1 MLAASRQNKKHVV
14 IHEQSSVKSRLG
26 NRSPTAANCLK
37 KIYFS
42 GGAAVTPSTWS
53 GDDGRGAG
61 SRNMRQ
67 ITEAE
72 EPTWQDWW
80 HRWGCIYNWSAVTLV
95 RRQEPFVCTSSWWW
109 VFTYQPSLF
118 ASRPWPDPSK
128 PSNTAGDRSVFIF
141 KNVLIANFMVCC
153 ACSQVGKKW
162 ANKSPRGPKRTQS
175 KLILLDG
182 CVLLHITFRWWV
194 HRNQ

>member
-1 MLAASRQNKKHVV
+1 MK
-14 IHEQSSVKSRLG
+14 HEQSSVESRLG

-53 GDDGRGAG
+53 GDDGEGAG
-61 SRNMRQ
+61 SRNVRQ
-67 ITEAE
+67 ITEADE
-72 EPTWQDWW
+72 QTWQDWW
-80 HRWGCIYNWSAVTLV
+80 CRWGCIYNWSAVTLV
-95 RRQEPFVCTSSWWW
+95 RRQEPLVCTPSWWW
-109 VFTYQPSLF
+109 VFTYQPCLF
-118 ASRPWPDPSK
+118 TSRPWPDPSK
-128 PSNTAGDRSVFIF
+128 PSNTAGDRSAFKF
-141 KNVLIANFMVCC
+141 KNVLIANFMVYCT
-153 ACSQVGKKW
+153 CSQVKKKW

-182 CVLLHITFRWWV
+182 RVLLHITFRWWV